1 MKKACCGEEAAGEA
15 GGIGVQKAFL
25 EEVIIELG
33 LARRKNNTYN
43 RGLLEHGTHGNGT
56 GGWTNPAP
64 CRNESRLPC

>member
-25 EEVIIELG
+25 EELIIELG

-43 RGLLEHGTHGNGT
+43 RGLLEHGTPWEWNWGLDK
-56 GGWTNPAP
+56 P
-64 CRNESRLPC
+64 CSLQE